1 MATKKKKKAKTR
13 SAAAARR
20 KAPARKA
27 AARPARPARKGPE
40 SLRLRTAAP
49 GFTVND
55 IQKSMAWYR
64 DVLGCFVEERWES
77 EGKLVGASMLAGTVS
92 FMLSQ
97 DDWKKGRDRAKGEG
111 VRIYCTTVQ
120 DVDTLA
126 RQIRDRGGAL
136 TQEPRD
142 QPWGMRDFAL
152 VDPDGYKITI
162 GADKK

>member
-1 MATKKKKKAKTR
+1 MAAKSKAKAR
-13 SAAAARR
+13 SGATSRQ
-20 KAPARKA
+20 K
-27 AARPARPARKGPE
+27 RPARRRPVKRPVRKTPE
-40 SLRLRTAAP
+40 TLRIRAVAP
-49 GFTVND
+49 GLTVDD
-55 IQKSMAWYR
+55 IQKSLSWYR
-64 DVLGCFVEERWES
+64 DVLGFIVNERWDH
-77 EGKLVGASMLAGTVS
+77 EGKLAGIEMIAGSVI

-111 VRIYCTTVQ
+111 VRIYCTTAQ
-120 DVDTLA
+120 DVDVLA
-126 RQIRDRGGAL
+126 RRIKAHGGTL

>member
-1 MATKKKKKAKTR
+1 MATTKRKTAKAR

-27 AARPARPARKGPE
+27 AAPPARPVRKGPE
-40 SLRLRTAAP
+40 TLRLRSAAP
-49 GFTVND
+49 GFTVKD
-55 IQKSMAWYR
+55 IEKSLAWYR
-64 DVLGCFVEERWES
+64 DVLGCIVEERWEQ
-77 EGKLVGASMLAGTVS
+77 EGKLAGVSMLAGSVS

-126 RQIRDRGGAL
+126 GQIKARGGAL

-142 QPWGMRDFAL
+142 EPWGMRDFAL

-162 GADKK
+162 GAD

>member
-1 MATKKKKKAKTR
+1 MATKKKAKAR
-13 SAAAARR
+13 SAATARG
-20 KAPARKA
+20 KAPARRA
-27 AARPARPARKGPE
+27 AARPARPVRKAPE
-40 SLRLRTAAP
+40 TLRLRSAAP

-55 IQKSMAWYR
+55 IEKSMAWYR
-64 DVLGCFVEERWES
+64 DVLGCVVEERWEH
-77 EGKLVGASMLAGTVS
+77 EGKLAGVSMLAGTVS

-120 DVDTLA
+120 DVDRLA
-126 RQIRDRGGAL
+126 RQVRERGGAL

>member
-1 MATKKKKKAKTR
+1 MATKKKKKKKAKTR
-13 SAAAARR
+13 
-20 KAPARKA
+20 
-27 AARPARPARKGPE
+27 PARPVRKGPE
-40 SLRLRTAAP
+40 TLRLRGAAP

-55 IQKSMAWYR
+55 IAKSLAWYR
-64 DVLGCFVEERWES
+64 DGVGCIVDERWAS
-77 EGKLVGASMLAGTVS
+77 DGKLLGVSMLAGSVS

-126 RQIRDRGGAL
+126 RQIKARGGTL

-152 VDPDGYKITI
+152 VDPDGYKVTI
-162 GADKK
+162 GEDKK